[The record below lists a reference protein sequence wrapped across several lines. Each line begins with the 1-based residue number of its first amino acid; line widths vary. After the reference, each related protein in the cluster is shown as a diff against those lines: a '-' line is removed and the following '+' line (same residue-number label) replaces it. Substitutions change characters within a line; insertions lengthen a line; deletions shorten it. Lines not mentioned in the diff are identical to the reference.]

1 MPDINYCPECGG
13 PLLRHVVG
21 SELRNHWFCQRC
33 HTPYY
38 DYPRVV
44 VTAFVA
50 CGDRLLWVQRGL
62 QPQRGKW
69 AIPGGFLEQGETL
82 AEGASRELHE
92 EAGILL
98 PPARLQLYMTG
109 SITFINQIYMGFRA
123 TVETDFCLPGDE
135 SLDCRFFTR
144 HECPWDLVAYPQ
156 VNDSI
161 RQAYDDLDRGS
172 FDVWQAQMTES
183 HYELRPVSSTHPR
196 QACVEPT
203 SRNT

>member
-1 MPDINYCPECGG
+1 MPDMNYCPECGG

-21 SELRNHWFCQRC
+21 GDLRNHWFCQRC
-33 HTPYY
+33 QTRHH

-50 CGDRLLWVQRGL
+50 SGDRLLWVQRGL

-82 AEGASRELHE
+82 AEGAARELHE

-98 PPARLQLYMTG
+98 PPERLQLYMTG
-109 SITFINQIYMGFRA
+109 SITFINQVYMGFRA
-123 TVETDFCLPGDE
+123 AVETDLCAPGVE
-135 SLDCRFFTR
+135 SMDCRFFTR
-144 HECPWDLVAYPQ
+144 HECPWDQVAYPQ

-161 RQAYDDLDRGS
+161 RQAYDDLDSGS
-172 FDVWQAQMTES
+172 FDVWQAQMTAS
-183 HYELRPVSSTHPR
+183 HYELRAVSR
-196 QACVEPT
+196 
-203 SRNT
+203 SRVKPSGTLS